1 MDAPVGHAQNADQ
14 LAYWNG
20 PGGQRWMERQASQ
33 DVMLQPVADALLER
47 ARPKA
52 GEWVLDVGC
61 GCGATTMAFAA
72 KVGPKGRALGV
83 DISAPMVA
91 RARELAPAG
100 APLEFVLA
108 DATIHPF
115 EAARFDLLASRF
127 GVMFFAEPVVSF
139 ANMRKALRAG
149 ARVAFACWC
158 EPRDNP
164 WIMTP
169 LQAVYK
175 HAPRLPR
182 PGPEEPGPFSF
193 ASQERV
199 HRVLGEAGFVDIGM
213 EAHKIL
219 LDVAAGGGLEKGV
232 EAAVNV
238 GPAARVLQDQP
249 PEVRTA
255 AKESIREALAPLVK
269 GNSIPLGAAFWIVTA
284 RAP

>member
-1 MDAPVGHAQNADQ
+1 
-14 LAYWNG
+14 
-20 PGGQRWMERQASQ
+20 
-33 DVMLQPVADALLER
+33 MLKPVADALLDR
-47 ARPKA
+47 AQPKA

-72 KVGPKGRALGV
+72 KVGPKGRAVGL

-91 RARELAPAG
+91 RARELAPAE
-100 APLEFVLA
+100 APVEFVLA

-115 EAARFDLLASRF
+115 EAAKFDLLASRF
-127 GVMFFAEPVVSF
+127 GVMFFAEPAVSF
-139 ANMRKALRAG
+139 ANMRKALRGG

-175 HAPRLPR
+175 HVPRLPR

-193 ASQERV
+193 ASEERV
-199 HRVLGEAGFVDIGM
+199 NRILGAAGFVDVGM
-213 EAHKIL
+213 EVHKIF
-219 LDVAAGGGLEKGV
+219 LDVAAGGGLEAGV
-232 EAAVNV
+232 EAALCV

-249 PEVRTA
+249 PEVRA
-255 AKESIREALAPLVK
+255 AVKESIREALTPLVK
-269 GNSIPLGAAFWIVTA
+269 GSSIPLGAAFWIVTA